1 MIKWVTY
8 KITYHSNLHYNNNFL
23 TIDNVTASTI
33 QIFNCRY
40 EGVVLRS
47 ILAVI
52 DHNHHLNRRQAKNQ
66 QGNLVYSRRWSK
78 RAKRWK
84 VVLVKE
90 KKNYS
95 YFPLLCANVLK
106 ALGSGSSQPM
116 IYENDPKNIAPTIA
130 ALPPPPTSQ
139 LVEEHLSRF

>member
-1 MIKWVTY
+1 M
-8 KITYHSNLHYNNNFL
+8 
-23 TIDNVTASTI
+23 
-33 QIFNCRY
+33 
-40 EGVVLRS
+40 
-47 ILAVI
+47 I
-52 DHNHHLNRRQAKNQ
+52 DHNHHLNRRQAINQ
-66 QGNLVYSRRWSK
+66 QGDSVYSRRWSK